1 MSASDAEMIM
11 LCGTK
16 YKTSILNFKLCAK
29 TLCIHMAYKIGIY
42 DSLKSDQC
50 VIENGR
56 YTPCIIVIIT
66 KPMVRLIR
74 NDVPCVYLACFGLF
88 RAESYFNFKLIKWL

>member
-11 LCGTK
+11 LRVTK
-16 YKTSILNFKLCAK
+16 HKTRVLNFKLCAK

-42 DSLKSDQC
+42 DSLKSNQC
-50 VIENGR
+50 GIENG
-56 YTPCIIVIIT
+56 IVT

-74 NDVPCVYLACFGLF
+74 NDVP
-88 RAESYFNFKLIKWL
+88 

>member
-11 LCGTK
+11 LRVTK

-42 DSLKSDQC
+42 DSLKSNQC
-50 VIENGR
+50 VIESR
-56 YTPCIIVIIT
+56 IVT

-74 NDVPCVYLACFGLF
+74 NDVPCVYLA
-88 RAESYFNFKLIKWL
+88 

>member
-11 LCGTK
+11 LRVTK

-42 DSLKSDQC
+42 DSLKSNQC
-50 VIENGR
+50 VMKMACKKLKHGFFAPDVMRHVCTWPVSGCLGPNP
-56 YTPCIIVIIT
+56 T
-66 KPMVRLIR
+66 LI
-74 NDVPCVYLACFGLF
+74 
-88 RAESYFNFKLIKWL
+88 SS

>member
-16 YKTSILNFKLCAK
+16 YKTSILKFKLCAK

-50 VIENGR
+50 VIESGMQKIIAWVFCTGR
-56 YTPCIIVIIT
+56 YAP
-66 KPMVRLIR
+66 
-74 NDVPCVYLACFGLF
+74 
-88 RAESYFNFKLIKWL
+88 

>member
-11 LCGTK
+11 LRVTK

-42 DSLKSDQC
+42 DSLKSNQC
-50 VIENGR
+50 GIENGMQKIKAWVFCTGR
-56 YTPCIIVIIT
+56 YA
-66 KPMVRLIR
+66 
-74 NDVPCVYLACFGLF
+74 PCVYLA
-88 RAESYFNFKLIKWL
+88 

>member
-42 DSLKSDQC
+42 DSLKSNQC
-50 VIENGR
+50 VIKSG
-56 YTPCIIVIIT
+56 IVT
-66 KPMVRLIR
+66 KPMVCLIR
-74 NDVPCVYLACFGLF
+74 NDVP
-88 RAESYFNFKLIKWL
+88 

>member
-11 LCGTK
+11 LRVTK

-42 DSLKSDQC
+42 DSLKSNQC
-50 VIENGR
+50 VMKKWNSHETYGSFNPER
-56 YTPCIIVIIT
+56 CA
-66 KPMVRLIR
+66 MC
-74 NDVPCVYLACFGLF
+74 VPGLF
-88 RAESYFNFKLIKWL
+88 QG

>member
-11 LCGTK
+11 LRVTK
-16 YKTSILNFKLCAK
+16 HKTSVLNFKLCAK

-42 DSLKSDQC
+42 DSLKSNQC
-50 VIENGR
+50 VIESG
-56 YTPCIIVIIT
+56 IVT

-88 RAESYFNFKLIKWL
+88 QGRILL